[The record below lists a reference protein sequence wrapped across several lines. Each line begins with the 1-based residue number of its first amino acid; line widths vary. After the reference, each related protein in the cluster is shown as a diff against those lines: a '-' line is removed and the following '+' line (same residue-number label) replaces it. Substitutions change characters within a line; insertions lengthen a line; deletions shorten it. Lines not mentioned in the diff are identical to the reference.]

1 MKKWA
6 ALLVLSASF
15 TRTHFINRREM
26 RSVQKGRWQGARRVV
41 WRCHTQGV
49 QRGQRPFWTE
59 PGGSGPFGRI
69 AALRIWI
76 KTPSLDPNSR
86 LALHP
91 KRDSLALTP
100 IYEMGSTNVFAETT
114 QNRDKLQYLQL
125 SENELQ
131 SVFAT
136 DSKEKMD
143 VVALSQ
149 NEMQE
154 TKGAWIWMAYYFAP
168 GATAFAYNLYNT
180 SAYMPIYHLSHFVG
194 SNWRR

>member
-1 MKKWA
+1 MDTHVSVIQHQINAPAIKGETQMKKWA

-15 TRTHFINRREM
+15 T
-26 RSVQKGRWQGARRVV
+26 
-41 WRCHTQGV
+41 
-49 QRGQRPFWTE
+49 
-59 PGGSGPFGRI
+59 
-69 AALRIWI
+69 
-76 KTPSLDPNSR
+76 
-86 LALHP
+86 
-91 KRDSLALTP
+91 
-100 IYEMGSTNVFAETT
+100 TNVFAETA
-114 QNRDKLQYLQL
+114 QNRDKLQYLQF

-131 SVFAT
+131 SVFAK
-136 DSKEKMD
+136 DDKEKMD
-143 VVALSQ
+143 IVALSQ